1 MVKFMTEIRIA
12 ELKKNVIR
20 QDVSKRK
27 WVDDN
32 FKVSNRE
39 MNENLTFVATIVCG
53 G

>member
-1 MVKFMTEIRIA
+1 MTEIMIA
-12 ELKKNVIR
+12 ENKKSVIG

-39 MNENLTFVATIVCG
+39 INENLTFVATIVCG
-53 G
+53 GWK